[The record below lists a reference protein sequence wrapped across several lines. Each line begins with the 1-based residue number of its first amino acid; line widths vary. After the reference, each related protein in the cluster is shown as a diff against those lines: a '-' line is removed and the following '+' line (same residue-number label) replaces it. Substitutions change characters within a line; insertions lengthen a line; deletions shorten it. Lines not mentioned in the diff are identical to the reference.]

1 MQRFVPVS
9 PEVLT
14 RVILHYEK
22 QLKNGISIW
31 RQIEGTDFQSKTFNK
46 EDPLMAALA
55 CWMEELNGIFEN
67 TEPFNE
73 KERWLNDEYHLN

>member
-22 QLKNGISIW
+22 QLKNGIHIW
-31 RQIEGTDFQSKTFNK
+31 KQIEGTDFQGKTINR
-46 EDPLMAALA
+46 EDPLMVALA
-55 CWMEELNGIFEN
+55 SWMEELNGIFEN